1 LTAKTHTHEEFSA
14 NVEVRGSS
22 ERGFG
27 ITFAVVFLIVALWP
41 VRYGQPPRLW
51 GIAIAALFC
60 LTGFARPSLLRPLNR
75 AWMRFGLLLARITNP
90 LILGLL
96 FYLVLT
102 PTALILRLAG
112 KDPLRLRRD
121 PAAPSY
127 WIERDPPGPKPES
140 MVNQF

>member
-1 LTAKTHTHEEFSA
+1 MAKIHTHEEFRA

-27 ITFAVVFLIVALWP
+27 ITFGAVSLIVALWP
-41 VRYGQPPRLW
+41 VRSGQPPRVWVL
-51 GIAIAALFC
+51 AIAALFC
-60 LTGFARPSLLRPLNR
+60 LIAFTRPSLLRPLNL

-102 PTALILRLAG
+102 PMALILRLLG
-112 KDPLRLRRD
+112 KDLLRLRRD
-121 PAAPSY
+121 PGAPSY
-127 WIERDPPGPKPES
+127 WIERNPPGPEPES
-140 MVNQF
+140 MANQF